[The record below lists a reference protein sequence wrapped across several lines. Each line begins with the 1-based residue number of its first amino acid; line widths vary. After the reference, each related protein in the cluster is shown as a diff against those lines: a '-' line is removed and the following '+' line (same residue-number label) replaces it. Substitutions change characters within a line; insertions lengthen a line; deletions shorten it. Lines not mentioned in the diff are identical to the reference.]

1 MPLLT
6 MKQIMADSV
15 KKATSNVDPSE
26 RYAVGAFNFST
37 LEEMLGLVE
46 GARDV
51 LNTITVHLNLSL
63 RRQRVYPNCTRKFQ
77 SACIWTMQRIL
88 SRSNRLL

>member
-46 GARDV
+46 GARAKNAPV
-51 LNTITVHLNLSL
+51 ILMASL
-63 RRQRVYPNCTRKFQ
+63 GCVKYYHGSDRK
-77 SACIWTMQRIL
+77 SVV
-88 SRSNRLL
+88 